1 MSEVWAHS
9 VNHWGKRHLLADHLR
24 GTALLARDFGGS
36 FGAGDLAAYLG
47 LIHDIG
53 KVGKSWQERLL
64 AVEGTSEPVGIDHKS
79 AGTWH
84 AARIA
89 GPFATCVYGHHGGL
103 PAGPA
108 LKNLLRDAASTKGKE
123 WDDAAAA
130 VVGLLPEIAAIASGA
145 LVPSWAEAKGTTAQ
159 DMLTRMLFSSLAD
172 ADFLD
177 TESHF
182 HGASRPA
189 VSMDLNVLADRF
201 EERRA
206 ELVRVRATGLVV
218 DGWRQEVY
226 DQAVRAAAGPCGV
239 YRFGSPTGSGKTIA
253 AGGFG
258 LHHARARGLER
269 VIVAVPFI
277 SITEQNA
284 DVYRGLLDAPGE
296 RVVLEHHSSAVLDSG
311 EPGGWWQRLAAEN
324 WEAPFIVT
332 TTAQLFQSLFSNRPA
347 AMRKVHRLA
356 KSVIILDEVQA
367 IPDRLLVPVLSAL
380 RMLTERFGATV
391 LLASATQPSY
401 WDLKPFRDVHVCDI
415 IGDRERLYSRFRRV
429 RYEWRMRP
437 RPTLAQIAAE
447 AAAERQVLIVVNT
460 TADSAT
466 VHRDLEQRRDG
477 ACLHLSTRMA
487 AQHRRDVLAK
497 VNDLLAADKP
507 VAVVSTQLIEAG
519 VDVDFP
525 VVYRAWAP
533 ADSLQQAAGRANRNG
548 RLAEGRV
555 VVFDPSDGHHP
566 NDSSY
571 KTALQVSESYFGP
584 GLHCPDDPQALDRYY
599 QDRYK
604 LQSLE
609 DTGLGHQIERLR
621 QDLDFPEVA
630 AKFQLIDERTVPVVV
645 HYRPVDDEMAE
656 GRLAHILAR
665 LRRGGIRA
673 PGETRMLF
681 RELQPFLA
689 SIPSY
694 LAPKVVQVG
703 DAEPVLGDLLEW
715 RGEYHRQRGIDLT
728 SLAGIG
734 RDGDVPS
741 PADTACR

>member
-9 VNHWGKRHLLADHLR
+9 VNPWGKRHLLADHLR
-24 GTALLARDFGGS
+24 GTARLARGFGEAFGS
-36 FGAGDLAAYLG
+36 GDLAEYLW

-53 KVGKSWQERLL
+53 KAAGPWQERLL
-64 AVEGTSEPVGIDHKS
+64 AVEGTSAPVKIDHKS

-84 AARIA
+84 AAGVA

-103 PAGPA
+103 PAGAA
-108 LKNLLRDAASTKGKE
+108 LKNILRDAAS
-123 WDDAAAA
+123 DAASAEVKGWEDAADA
-130 VVGLLPEIAAIASGA
+130 VVGLLPEIAGISSGTLIPAWAS
-145 LVPSWAEAKGTTAQ
+145 AKGTTAT
-159 DMLTRMLFSSLAD
+159 DMLARMLFSSLAD

-177 TESHF
+177 TEAHF
-182 HGASRPA
+182 HGAIRPA
-189 VSMDLNVLADRF
+189 ISRDLSLLADRF

-206 ELVRVRATGLVV
+206 DLVSRRATGLPV

-226 DQAVRAAAGPCGV
+226 DQAVQAAAGRRGI

-258 LHHARARGLER
+258 LHHAREHGLER

-277 SITEQNA
+277 SITQQNA
-284 DVYRGLLDAPGE
+284 DVYRSLLDAPNE
-296 RVVLEHHSSAVLDSG
+296 QVVLEHHSSTTLDSDA
-311 EPGGWWQRLAAEN
+311 PGGWWQRLAAEN
-324 WEAPFIVT
+324 WDAPFIVT
-332 TTAQLFQSLFSNRPA
+332 TTVQLFQSLFSNRPA

-367 IPDRLLVPVLSAL
+367 IPDRLLIPVLSAL

-401 WDLKPFRDVHVCDI
+401 WNLEPFQDLRPLDV
-415 IGDRERLYSRFRRV
+415 IGDRDRLYKRFRRRV
-429 RYEWRMRP
+429 RYEWRMSP
-437 RPTLAQIAAE
+437 KPTLAHIAADAE
-447 AAAERQVLIVVNT
+447 SERQVLIVVNT

-466 VHRDLEQRRDG
+466 VHRELEQRNA

-497 VNDLLAADKP
+497 VNNLLAKGDP
-507 VAVVSTQLIEAG
+507 VMVVSTQLIEAG

-566 NDSSY
+566 ADRSY
-571 KTALQVSESYFGP
+571 KAALQATETFFGP
-584 GLHCPDDPQALDRYY
+584 ELRDPDDLKALEKYY
-599 QDRYK
+599 QDRYGR
-604 LQSLE
+604 QSLE
-609 DTGLGHQIERLR
+609 DTGRGHEIERLR
-621 QDLDFPEVA
+621 EELDFPEVA
-630 AKFQLIDERTVPVVV
+630 AKFQMIDEHTVPVVV
-645 HYRPVDDEMAE
+645 HYNPDEDVAVKA
-656 GRLAHILAR
+656 RLADILSR
-665 LRRGGIRA
+665 LREDGARA
-673 PGETRMLF
+673 PGDARMLL

-689 SIPSY
+689 SIPKN
-694 LAPKVVQVG
+694 LVPKAVQAGYAV
-703 DAEPVLGDLLEW
+703 PVIGDLLEW
-715 RGEYHRQRGIDLT
+715 RGDYDKQRGIDPA
-728 SLAGIG
+728 SLSGL
-734 RDGDVPS
+734 S
-741 PADTACR
+741 